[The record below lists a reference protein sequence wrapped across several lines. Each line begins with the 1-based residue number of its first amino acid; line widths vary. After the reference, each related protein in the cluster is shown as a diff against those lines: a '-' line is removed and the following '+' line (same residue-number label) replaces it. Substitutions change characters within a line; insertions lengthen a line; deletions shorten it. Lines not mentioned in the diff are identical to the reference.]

1 MKRVVFLILF
11 ACLCLVGCKKIEYV
25 SVPQVQIR
33 DSIVT
38 KMQHDSIFI
47 KVTEKQRNDTIYRDS
62 IVYNFVFRNDTIRT
76 IKTDSIPYPVEVE
89 KLVEKKLNSYQRT
102 MIGLGWTLILLI
114 VGYVG
119 YRGVKFYLT
128 KKIIKADKRA

>member
-38 KMQHDSIFI
+38 KTQHDSIFI
-47 KVTEKQRNDTIYRDS
+47 KVTEKQKNDTIYRDS
-62 IVYNFVFRNDTIRT
+62 IVYNFVFRNDTIRVNR
-76 IKTDSIPYPVEVE
+76 IDSIPYPVEVE
-89 KLVEKKLNSYQRT
+89 KLVEKKLNGYQRT
-102 MIGLGWTLILLI
+102 MIGLGWILILLI
-114 VGYVG
+114 VGYAG
-119 YRGVKFYLT
+119 YKGLKFYLT
-128 KKIIKADKRA
+128 KKL